1 MALFLQRT
9 FYQLLLG
16 LMLPLIPLRL
26 LLRGF
31 KERGYWRH
39 IPERFGFMGTL
50 PRDSVWL
57 HAVSVGEARAAAP
70 LVEQFLAQIPAPPV
84 LMTCMT
90 PAGRATLEQL
100 FGGRVTVRYLPYDL
114 RWAMRRLLRQA
125 QPRLGVVMETELW
138 PNLVRESQ
146 RAGVK
151 LFLVNARLSARSAR
165 GYRKLATL
173 TRETL
178 GGFVAIAAQ
187 TQADAERLRELGAHH
202 VSVAGNLKFDI
213 DPPTA
218 QAELSRVFRE
228 RMGERPVWLVAS
240 TREGEERLVLEAFAH
255 AAPAEVLLVIV
266 PRHPQRF
273 DDVAAL
279 AKSGGLSMQRR
290 SANETVLPT
299 TRVWL
304 GDSLGEMFAYYHA
317 ADSALIGGSLLPYG
331 GQNLIEACAVGCPV
345 ILGPHTENFKQAA
358 KDAIALGAAVRVHDA
373 GTWVSEATRLMHAP
387 SDRQKMGAAGQGFT
401 AAHKGASQ
409 RVFAMLSESAARS
422 AGSN

>member
-9 FYQLLLG
+9 LYQLLLW

-26 LLRGF
+26 LVRGF
-31 KERGYWRH
+31 RERGYWQH

-50 PRDSVWL
+50 FGQPVWL
-57 HAVSVGEARAAAP
+57 HAVSVGEARATAP
-70 LVEQFLAQIPAPPV
+70 LVEKILAQTPESPV

-100 FGGRVTVRYLPYDL
+100 FGDRVTVRYLPYDL
-114 RWAMRRLLRQA
+114 SWAMRRFLRQA

-138 PNLVRESQ
+138 PHLVRESQ
-146 RAGVK
+146 RAGIR

-165 GYRKLATL
+165 GYRKLAAL
-173 TRETL
+173 AHETL
-178 GGFVAIAAQ
+178 AGFAAIAAQ
-187 TQADAERLRELGAHH
+187 TEADAGRLRELGARN

-213 DPPTA
+213 DPPAA
-218 QAELSRVFRE
+218 QQELGQVFRE
-228 RMGERPVWLVAS
+228 RIGLRPVWLVAS
-240 TREGEERLVLEAFAH
+240 TREGEERLVLETFSKT
-255 AAPAEVLLVIV
+255 APPDVLLIIV

-273 DDVAAL
+273 DNVAAL
-279 AKSGGLSMQRR
+279 AKGCGLSVQRR

-358 KDAIALGAAVRVHDA
+358 EDAIAQGAALRVGDA
-373 GTWVSEATRLMHAP
+373 GSWASEAARLMQDGPA
-387 SDRQKMGAAGQGFT
+387 SQAMGAAGKVFA
-401 AAHKGASQ
+401 AAHKGAAN
-409 RVFAMLSESAARS
+409 RVWELLNASAAR
-422 AGSN
+422 